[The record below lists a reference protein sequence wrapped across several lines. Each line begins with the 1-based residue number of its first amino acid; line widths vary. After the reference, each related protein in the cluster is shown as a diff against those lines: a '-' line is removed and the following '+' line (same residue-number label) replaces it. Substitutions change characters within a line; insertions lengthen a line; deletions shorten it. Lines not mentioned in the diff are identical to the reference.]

1 MVRPL
6 ASSYLLVD
14 DDDGDD
20 DDDDD
25 DDGLRRPMSAL
36 LSEIL
41 GVAQIYVSSS
51 FLFSLFLPR
60 EGL

>member
-1 MVRPL
+1 MVRP
-6 ASSYLLVD
+6 SSYLLV
-14 DDDGDD
+14 GLVRSLH

-25 DDGLRRPMSAL
+25 DDGLRRPVSAP